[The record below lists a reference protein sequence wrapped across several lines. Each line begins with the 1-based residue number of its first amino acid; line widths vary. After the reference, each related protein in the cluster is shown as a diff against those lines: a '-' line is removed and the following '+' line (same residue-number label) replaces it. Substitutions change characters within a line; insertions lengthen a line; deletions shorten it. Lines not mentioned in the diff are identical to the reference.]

1 MNKLIILAALAAL
14 LSSCSEAE
22 DPKTPEGRGRDLY
35 RMFCLTCHDP
45 DPTQAGAQ
53 GPDIAGSSLELLRAK
68 VLRNEYP
75 AGYTPK
81 RATKTMAA
89 PMALTDAQ
97 IEDLAAYLADA
108 AKPKDG

>member
-1 MNKLIILAALAAL
+1 MNKLILLAALAAL
-14 LSSCSEAE
+14 LSSCSEPE
-22 DPKTPEGRGRDLY
+22 EPKTPEGRGRYLY
-35 RMFCLTCHDP
+35 RMFCLTCHS
-45 DPTQAGAQ
+45 DPTQADVG

-81 RATKTMAA
+81 RATKLMAA

-97 IEDLAAYLADA
+97 IVDLAAYLADA